1 MGNPRFLLVLGIEEV
16 IGCTAKTIAEAQA
29 RGKDFWKV
37 AAVMPH
43 ACSHRERPMG
53 KTLCMLPVRSSSACN
68 MAGHPSLQSWVYCEP
83 DSAGS
88 NPRGK

>member
-37 AAVMPH
+37 GDYDTTSYRH
-43 ACSHRERPMG
+43 
-53 KTLCMLPVRSSSACN
+53 LPEEN
-68 MAGHPSLQSWVYCEP
+68 LWLL
-83 DSAGS
+83 
-88 NPRGK
+88 NPRCFASFCTTLFSAVPDLTEAFVRG